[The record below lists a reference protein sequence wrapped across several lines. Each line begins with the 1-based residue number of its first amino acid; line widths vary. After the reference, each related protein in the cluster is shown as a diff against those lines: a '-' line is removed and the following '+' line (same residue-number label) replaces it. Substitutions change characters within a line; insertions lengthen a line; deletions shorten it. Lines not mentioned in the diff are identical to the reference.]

1 MSSKC
6 LRLLLV
12 LTALL
17 RFVLGDCQSWGW
29 DFVDGGQ
36 NYFINTLDTAP
47 FSFGTIFEGI
57 FCAFVADEATLTN
70 NRMYAR

>member
-12 LTALL
+12 FTALL
-17 RFVLGDCQSWGW
+17 QFVLGGCQSWGW
-29 DFVDGGQ
+29 DFVDGGEI
-36 NYFINTLDTAP
+36 YFINTLDTAP
-47 FSFGTIFEGI
+47 FSFGTLFEGRY
-57 FCAFVADEATLTN
+57 CAFVADVAALTN